1 MEQLTSSERARI
13 APYVTNL
20 DGPVFG
26 VVNLPPAVIG
36 ALFARY
42 SRSAKPL
49 RRLLLEEFLT
59 ADGDATVVGDSD
71 DVRRDAASAFHER
84 VVDQYGDD
92 SVMQLAGAALAVEG
106 ASNILTKVLE
116 WGRLA
121 NYLEQSTRY
130 INFADR
136 PNGRYRYHRPA
147 GVMGEP
153 TLAGRY
159 TATMDGLFET
169 YTALLPQLG
178 AWVDARLPDDPD
190 VPAAARQRAVKA
202 RALDG
207 LRGLLPAATT
217 SNLGIYGSAQAY
229 EQLLLRLAAHPLAE
243 AREYGQL
250 ALVELRKMIPE
261 FLRRVDRPDRGLI
274 TASYLADTA
283 RATAQLAQE
292 LLGPVSTPD
301 ATADVRLLSWDPDG
315 EARVAAHALW
325 EQSAQTLDAVRSAV
339 GGMSPGQL
347 DRVFEALVGE
357 RHDRRHKPG
366 RSLEQTTYTFEI
378 TCDYGA
384 YRDLQR
390 HRLLTLQA
398 QTLNADLG
406 YVIPAEVHAAG
417 LADQLVAAHE
427 SSAALYRQV
436 LEAHPHE
443 APYAVSMAHRIRFTM
458 TMNAREALHLI
469 ELRSQP
475 QGHDAY
481 RRVAVAMLDAIGNVA
496 GHRRIAAM
504 MSYADR
510 TEVIAGRLGA
520 EVRQERRA
528 TRA

>member
-1 MEQLTSSERARI
+1 MESLTSSERARV

-26 VVNLPPAVIG
+26 LVNLPPAVVG

-49 RRLLLEEFLT
+49 RRLLLDEFLD
-59 ADGDATVVGDSD
+59 ADMPAPTSGDGD
-71 DVRRDAASAFHER
+71 DVRHEAASALHAR
-84 VVDQYGDD
+84 VVDKYGDD

-106 ASNILTKVLE
+106 ASNILTKILE

-136 PNGRYRYHRPA
+136 PGGRYRYHRPV
-147 GVMGEP
+147 GVMSDPE
-153 TLAGRY
+153 LAAAY

-169 YTALLPQLG
+169 YTELLPALE
-178 AWVDARLPDDPD
+178 AWIDARLPRTDD
-190 VPAAARQRAVKA
+190 VPEAARVRAVKA

-243 AREYGQL
+243 ARDYGAM

-261 FLRRVDRPDRGLI
+261 FLRRVDRPDRGVI
-274 TASYLADTA
+274 TAAYLSNTALATA
-283 RATAQLAQE
+283 RIADE
-292 LLGPVSTPD
+292 LLGVPERPD
-301 ATADVRLLSWDPDG
+301 APAGVRLLSWDPDG
-315 EARVAAHALW
+315 ERRVASHALW
-325 EQSAQTLDAVRSAV
+325 EQSAHDLTSVRDIV
-339 GGMSPGQL
+339 GAMGDNDL
-347 DRVFEALVGE
+347 DRVYAALIGE

-366 RSLEQTTYTFEI
+366 RALEQTTYTFEI

-390 HRLLTLQA
+390 HRLLTLLA
-398 QTLNADLG
+398 QPLGAELG
-406 YVIPAEVHAAG
+406 YVVPTEVADAG
-417 LADQLVAAHE
+417 LADRVIAAHR
-427 SSAALYRQV
+427 SSADLYRAV
-436 LEAHPHE
+436 HEVYPHE

-458 TMNAREALHLI
+458 TMNAREALHVI

-481 RRVAVAMLDAIGNVA
+481 RQVAVAMLDEIRDVA
-496 GHRRIAAM
+496 GHRRLADM
-504 MSYADR
+504 MHFADR
-510 TEVIAGRLGA
+510 SDVIAGRLHA

-528 TRA
+528 GSR